1 MTPVTYPLPCM
12 TYYNDDPKVRSTCLG
27 LLNDNMFMKNFSFI
41 PIVITIG
48 IFAATLSSALASLV
62 SAPKVFQALCK
73 DEIFP
78 SLNYFA
84 ATSGKEEQ
92 PVRAFVLAFF
102 IALVFC
108 VAGDLNTIAPIIS
121 NFFLASYSAFK
132 KFGPAPNLADFE
144 DF

>member
-1 MTPVTYPLPCM
+1 
-12 TYYNDDPKVRSTCLG
+12 
-27 LLNDNMFMKNFSFI
+27 MKNFSFI

-132 KFGPAPNLADFE
+132 KFGPAPNLADFD